1 MSVNQELS
9 ERDITQ
15 RTSLIVYLR
24 NASNDQ
30 FKLRRYGD
38 IVYFSKKLHYLI
50 LYVNACA
57 RSASSRAWT
66 CPRLTSSSWTTKTR
80 KSS

>member
-50 LYVNACA
+50 LYVNQAEA
-57 RSASSRAWT
+57 EERPSAGGVPAT
-66 CPRLTSSSWTTKTR
+66 HQVTSAVIWA
-80 KSS
+80 